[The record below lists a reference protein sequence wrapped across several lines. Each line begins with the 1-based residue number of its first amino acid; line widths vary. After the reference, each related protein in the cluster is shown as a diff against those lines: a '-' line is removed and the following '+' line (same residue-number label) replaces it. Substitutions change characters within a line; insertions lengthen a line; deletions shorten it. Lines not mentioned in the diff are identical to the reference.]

1 MSRAPRRVSRRVWS
15 ALSPASPLER
25 LADTL
30 ASYRHD
36 LDLLIQLTSTSQ
48 PPEAWAAKALRLL
61 DEADQAV
68 RDRNPERGWRLFL
81 AAQRVELHG
90 RRALGAEAFRARA
103 ASIRTEALQ
112 KLGSWRR
119 ARVEQLFA
127 PFRSAA
133 ESPSVVTDAEFAAAH
148 ETAQLLHE
156 HFTNEALKQRAARS
170 QLRILVGIAAAAV
183 LLWWWCCACTVL
195 GLPDD
200 PRISEPSLLL
210 SVLLFGLM
218 GAAFSA
224 LTSSFAQSASQT
236 IPEQAFNYRV
246 TLARQAVGMLSA
258 LVAYVALASG
268 SIRVAELTLKAPL
281 YLVVA
286 FAAGFSER
294 LVIRA
299 LDRLASSTKNPRS
312 P

>member
-1 MSRAPRRVSRRVWS
+1 MSRAPRRVSRHLWS

-25 LADTL
+25 LGDTL
-30 ASYRHD
+30 ATYRHD
-36 LDLLIQLTSTSQ
+36 LDLLIQLTSTTRA
-48 PPEAWAAKALRLL
+48 PKDWAARALKLL

-103 ASIRTEALQ
+103 ASIRAEALQ
-112 KLGSWRR
+112 KLGTWRR
-119 ARVEQLFA
+119 KQVEQLFA
-127 PFRSAA
+127 SLSEADKNA
-133 ESPSVVTDAEFAAAH
+133 DVVSDAEFAVAH

-156 HFTNEALKQRAARS
+156 HFTNDALKQRAARS
-170 QLRILVGIAAAAV
+170 QLRILVGIAAAA
-183 LLWWWCCACTVL
+183 LLVWWWCCARTVL

-200 PRISEPSLLL
+200 PAINEPSLVL

-236 IPEQAFNYRV
+236 IPDQAFNYRV

-281 YLVVA
+281 YLILA

-294 LVIRA
+294 LVIGT
-299 LDRLASSTKNPRS
+299 LDRFASSTRNPRS